1 MRAIKKP
8 IIVDV
13 WQLDVEELNAA
24 PAWVLIAYRRHA
36 IEWDEIDYSWRID
49 TLEGSMKA
57 YENDYLIKGVR
68 GELYP
73 CERTIFEET
82 YEIVE

>member
-1 MRAIKKP
+1 MRVIKKP
-8 IIVDV
+8 IIVDA
-13 WQLDVEELNAA
+13 WQLDVT
-24 PAWVLIAYRRHA
+24 
-36 IEWDEIDYSWRID
+36 EIDFAPVWARKAFVREDITWDNDAYCWKIK
-49 TLEGSMKA
+49 TLEGRMTA
-57 YENDYLIKGVR
+57 YENDYLIRGVR